1 MTLIGINPI
10 GSSFTEALPDLSGRF
25 RIIQMDRQ
33 KDVKIAELI
42 IKGEQAANIRFT
54 RRDEL
59 ITEAGGSFFI
69 APWPAS
75 AWRSMATSTGPRTSS
90 TGTT

>member
-1 MTLIGINPI
+1 MTLIGNSPI

-42 IKGEQAANIRFT
+42 MDRDSAAAEEMMVSHDMFDSVT
-54 RRDEL
+54 AMDL
-59 ITEAGGSFFI
+59 IAVLSR
-69 APWPAS
+69 A
-75 AWRSMATSTGPRTSS
+75 
-90 TGTT
+90 